1 MYKIL
6 RDLKNIYDKFAF
18 VKIDIPA
25 VVNSTVL
32 FLLAWFSA
40 FWIFQFFTIV
50 PAFSIGAK
58 MLVYTSEIDF
68 NSVNTASSDA
78 QIWSDPDNIINI
90 FGTPVIMLTILIIVA
105 IIFLCKWNT
114 DRLNVRRFLFWL
126 IVCSS
131 VRISGNYIAGSLFGN
146 SFNIWQWNLVTDFLY
161 ITTSVF
167 LKYTFVVLMLM
178 ILYIP
183 FKFMSNQIKLLF
195 NPYFANRINNLIS
208 SIFFPMLIGSVFIIF
223 YNITRVSVCEIT
235 CVVLMFLFTS
245 FVMCKRF
252 IVKYRGI
259 AEEIEEEDAER
270 INIIPII
277 ILVLLVLLK
286 VYVDIIRKGIFI
298 SSTLYKRFLLENIIL
313 ISVVLVLIVVLTIAV
328 RIYSIRRKK
337 NELVFLKSYV
347 EQREFVE
354 RGLSEETYKNFG
366 VEAHTEDMSKYLK
379 GWVES
384 LNQTEESQLAD
395 SNIDNDEKNPSAKE
409 IDLDKYKERWE
420 KSLSNKTSL

>member
-1 MYKIL
+1 MYKTF
-6 RDLKNIYDKFAF
+6 RDLRNIYDKFAF
-18 VKIDIPA
+18 AKIDIPA

-78 QIWSDPDNIINI
+78 QIWSDADNIMNI

-114 DRLNVRRFLFWL
+114 DRLNVRRYLFWL

-131 VRISGNYIAGSLFGN
+131 VRICGNYIAGSLFGN
-146 SFNIWQWNLVTDFLY
+146 SFSIWQWNLVTDFLY
-161 ITTSVF
+161 ITTSAF
-167 LKYTFVVLMLM
+167 LKYTFVVLMLG

-183 FKFMSNQIKLLF
+183 FRFMSNQIKLLF

-252 IVKYRGI
+252 VVKYRGI

-277 ILVLLVLLK
+277 ILVMLVLLK
-286 VYVDIIRKGIFI
+286 VYVDIMRKGIFI
-298 SSTLYKRFLLENIIL
+298 SSSLYKRFLLENIIL
-313 ISVVLVLIVVLTIAV
+313 ISVALGLLVVLIVAV
-328 RIYSIRRKK
+328 RVYRIRRKK
-337 NELVFLKSYV
+337 SEFVFLKSYIEQKDFV
-347 EQREFVE
+347 EQ
-354 RGLSEETYKNFG
+354 GLAEETYEKFG
-366 VEAHTEDMSKYLK
+366 VKAQNKNMDKYLK

-384 LNQTEESQLAD
+384 LNQTEESQIENAD
-395 SNIDNDEKNPSAKE
+395 ENNNGKASSVKD
-409 IDLDKYKERWE
+409 IDLDKYKKRWE
-420 KSLSNKTSL
+420 DSLSNTTHF

>member
-1 MYKIL
+1 MYKTF
-6 RDLKNIYDKFAF
+6 RDLRNIYDKFAF
-18 VKIDIPA
+18 AKIDIPA

-40 FWIFQFFTIV
+40 FWVFQFFTIV

-78 QIWSDPDNIINI
+78 QIWSDADNIMNI

-131 VRISGNYIAGSLFGN
+131 VRICGNYIAGSLFGN
-146 SFNIWQWNLVTDFLY
+146 SFSIWQWNLVTDFLY

-167 LKYTFVVLMLM
+167 LKYAFVVIMLG
-178 ILYIP
+178 ILYFS
-183 FKFMSNQIKLLF
+183 FKFMSNQIKFLF

-208 SIFFPMLIGSVFIIF
+208 SIFFPVLIGSVFIIF
-223 YNITRVSVCEIT
+223 YNITRRSICEMT
-235 CVVLMFLFTS
+235 NVVLLFLFTS

-252 IVKYRGI
+252 VVKYRGI
-259 AEEIEEEDAER
+259 AEEIEEQDDEK
-270 INIIPII
+270 INIIPI
-277 ILVLLVLLK
+277 VLLFLLILLK
-286 VYVDIIRKGIFI
+286 VFVDIIRGGIFI
-298 SSTLYKRFLLENIIL
+298 IPSLYKRFLLENIIL
-313 ISVVLVLIVVLTIAV
+313 ISVAVGLLVVLIVAV
-328 RIYSIRRKK
+328 RVYRIRRKK
-337 NELVFLKSYV
+337 SEFVFLKSYIEQKDFV
-347 EQREFVE
+347 EQ
-354 RGLSEETYKNFG
+354 GLAEETYEKFG
-366 VEAHTEDMSKYLK
+366 VKAQNKNMDKYLK

-384 LNQTEESQLAD
+384 LNQTEESQIENAD
-395 SNIDNDEKNPSAKE
+395 ENNNGKASSVKD
-409 IDLDKYKERWE
+409 IDLDKYKKRWE
-420 KSLSNKTSL
+420 DSLSNTTHF

>member
-1 MYKIL
+1 MYKTF
-6 RDLKNIYDKFAF
+6 RDLRNIYDKFAF
-18 VKIDIPA
+18 AKIDIPA

-78 QIWSDPDNIINI
+78 QIWSDADNIMNI

-114 DRLNVRRFLFWL
+114 DRLNVRRYLFWL

-131 VRISGNYIAGSLFGN
+131 VRICGNYIAGSLFGN
-146 SFNIWQWNLVTDFLY
+146 SFSIWQWNLVTDFLY
-161 ITTSVF
+161 ITTSAF
-167 LKYTFVVLMLM
+167 LKYTFVVLMLG

-183 FKFMSNQIKLLF
+183 FRFMSNQIKLLF

-252 IVKYRGI
+252 VVKYRGI

-286 VYVDIIRKGIFI
+286 VYVDIMRKGIFI
-298 SSTLYKRFLLENIIL
+298 SSSLYKRFLLENIIL
-313 ISVVLVLIVVLTIAV
+313 ISVALGLIVVLIVAV
-328 RIYSIRRKK
+328 RVYRIRRKK
-337 NELVFLKSYV
+337 SEFVFLKSYIEQKDFV
-347 EQREFVE
+347 EQ
-354 RGLSEETYKNFG
+354 GLAEETYEKFG
-366 VEAHTEDMSKYLK
+366 VKAQNKNMDKYLK

-384 LNQTEESQLAD
+384 LNQTEESQIENAD
-395 SNIDNDEKNPSAKE
+395 ENNNGKASSVKD
-409 IDLDKYKERWE
+409 IDLDKYKKRW
-420 KSLSNKTSL
+420 

>member
-1 MYKIL
+1 MYKTF
-6 RDLKNIYDKFAF
+6 RDLRNIYDKFAF
-18 VKIDIPA
+18 AKIDIPA

-78 QIWSDPDNIINI
+78 QIWSDADNIMNI

-114 DRLNVRRFLFWL
+114 DRLNVRRYLFWL

-131 VRISGNYIAGSLFGN
+131 VRICGNYIAGSLFGN
-146 SFNIWQWNLVTDFLY
+146 SFSIWQWNLVTDFLY
-161 ITTSVF
+161 ITTSAF
-167 LKYTFVVLMLM
+167 LKYTFVVLMLG

-183 FKFMSNQIKLLF
+183 FRFMSNQIKLLF

-252 IVKYRGI
+252 VVKYRGI

-286 VYVDIIRKGIFI
+286 VYVDIMRKGIFI
-298 SSTLYKRFLLENIIL
+298 SSSLYKRFLLENIIL
-313 ISVVLVLIVVLTIAV
+313 ISVALGLLVVLIVAV
-328 RIYSIRRKK
+328 RVYRIRRKK
-337 NELVFLKSYV
+337 SEFVFLKSYIEQKDFV
-347 EQREFVE
+347 EQ
-354 RGLSEETYKNFG
+354 GLAEETYEKFG
-366 VEAHTEDMSKYLK
+366 VKAQNKNMDKYLK
-379 GWVES
+379 GWVEG
-384 LNQTEESQLAD
+384 LNQTEESQIENAD
-395 SNIDNDEKNPSAKE
+395 ENNNGKASSVKD
-409 IDLDKYKERWE
+409 IDLDKYKKRW
-420 KSLSNKTSL
+420 